1 VQHVIEIKLPDE
13 AWADV
18 EAGTEALLD
27 EWLVGVGDA
36 VNAGQIIGTAMV
48 VKAAIELVAPAA
60 GVIESLDVAATK
72 NFGKDAVLA
81 RLRPQ

>member
-1 VQHVIEIKLPDE
+1 VIEIKLPDE

-27 EWLVGVGDA
+27 EWHVAVGDA
-36 VNAGQIIGTAMV
+36 VAEGQIIGTAMV

-60 GVIESLDVAATK
+60 GVVESLDIAATQ
-72 NFGKDAVLA
+72 NFGKGAVLA

>member
-1 VQHVIEIKLPDE
+1 VIEIKLPDE

-18 EAGTEALLD
+18 EEGTEALLD
-27 EWLVGVGDA
+27 EWLVAVGDA
-36 VNAGQIIGTAMV
+36 VHEGQIIGTAMV
-48 VKAAIELVAPAA
+48 VKAAIELVTPVS
-60 GVIESLDVAATK
+60 GVIESLEVAAAQ